1 MSSRL
6 KSAWQVLPAL
16 ALSSTG
22 LCRIECTPPGLLT
35 RKSIRDAGNHE
46 RHVSFPPYRQ
56 YSCILKVTTHGCFSA
71 GGPAATLPRIQP
83 LHCSRGSFSC
93 LLYSALLDR
102 EKLYLYARLG
112 IAPLTLIC
120 KIQFCQAAGKHRAQ
134 VLQEECRRARHPGL
148 LFGIDVHFDRLGS
161 GKGVLADFGCGSQAN
176 RAAQCMAQQRRYH
189 RWRLTLRLS
198 AFEAQGPCILHAAS
212 SV

>member
-1 MSSRL
+1 MH
-6 KSAWQVLPAL
+6 
-16 ALSSTG
+16 STG
-22 LCRIECTPPGLLT
+22 AADP
-35 RKSIRDAGNHE
+35 KSIRDAGNHE
-46 RHVSFPPYRQ
+46 RPVSFPPYRQ

-93 LLYSALLDR
+93 LLYRLYSALLDR

-120 KIQFCQAAGKHRAQ
+120 KIQFCQAAGKHRAH

-189 RWRLTLRLS
+189 RWRLTPATISLRS
-198 AFEAQGPCILHAAS
+198 TGTLHLTQAAS